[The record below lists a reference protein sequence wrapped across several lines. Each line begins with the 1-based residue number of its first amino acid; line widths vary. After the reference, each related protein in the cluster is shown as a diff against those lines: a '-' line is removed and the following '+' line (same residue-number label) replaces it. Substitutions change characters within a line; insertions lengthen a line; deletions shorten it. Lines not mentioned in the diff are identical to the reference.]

1 MHSENKGSV
10 ILPVCNLILVLY
22 MNLCFLLFHSHLYY
36 VCIHLLNNN
45 QLVTKAKALGGKK
58 YTSSS
63 SINTLGLKDCSHVP
77 SFDCCEYLDV
87 LLPFIMPE
95 NVEFF
100 ISLFSLA
107 FTTTLD
113 SHCQSDWHLPYI
125 MAPRIKHNAFTV
137 ICLLSLEFHLILNG
151 DLIITLFSSLSQCL
165 EEYLSKLKG
174 RQNMFHYLMTH
185 FLLILL
191 CNKIK
196 KLIFF

>member
-1 MHSENKGSV
+1 M
-10 ILPVCNLILVLY
+10 
-22 MNLCFLLFHSHLYY
+22 
-36 VCIHLLNNN
+36 
-45 QLVTKAKALGGKK
+45 
-58 YTSSS
+58 
-63 SINTLGLKDCSHVP
+63 P

-151 DLIITLFSSLSQCL
+151 DLIITLLSSLSQCL

-191 CNKIK
+191 CNKIINFLLRFVIK
-196 KLIFF
+196 TRSTDIEHLLLQGIVGNIEKYKIYC